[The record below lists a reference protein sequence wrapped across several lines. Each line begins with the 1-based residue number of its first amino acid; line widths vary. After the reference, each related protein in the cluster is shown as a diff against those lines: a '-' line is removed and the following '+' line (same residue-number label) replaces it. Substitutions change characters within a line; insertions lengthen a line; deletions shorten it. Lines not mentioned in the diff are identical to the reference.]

1 MLGLLNRENCLAGSW
16 PATITDMELLGGWAL
31 SHQHLPITAEAML
44 PVHVSTE
51 SISLLHAVHL
61 LATNATVKGAL

>member
-1 MLGLLNRENCLAGSW
+1 
-16 PATITDMELLGGWAL
+16 MELLGGWAL

-44 PVHVSTE
+44 PLHVNTE

-61 LATNATVKGAL
+61 LATNAAVKDAL